1 MTDILCLLCSSSV
14 AIHEKGF
21 IGFVVFSV
29 LHMLLS
35 CYLYKRGRPEPWNSN
50 VSSSS
55 CDQIICACQFHSV
68 GKTSMEV
75 SIMEYD
81 HLHNNALD

>member
-1 MTDILCLLCSSSV
+1 MTDILCLLFSLFV

-35 CYLYKRGRPEPWNSN
+35 CYLYNRGRPEPWDSN
-50 VSSSS
+50 VSGSS
-55 CDQIICACQFHSV
+55 DQIICACQFYSV